1 MKLTNLLF
9 TAFVSFVMAGELT
22 ELEIDITKRVPIA
35 DCDVKAVTGD
45 SVSVHYVGKFLSN
58 GEVFD
63 SSYDRNSPITFKL
76 GAGHVIK
83 GWDQGILGMC
93 VGEERT
99 IRIPSSLAYGARGVP
114 GVIPADADMVF
125 DVRLVSAVNK

>member
-9 TAFVSFVMAGELT
+9 AAFASCVMAGDLT
-22 ELEIDITKRVPIA
+22 ELEIDITKKIPVTA
-35 DCDVKAVTGD
+35 CKVKAVSGD

-58 GEVFD
+58 DEIFD

-76 GAGHVIK
+76 GAGQVIK

-99 IRIPSSLAYGARGVP
+99 IRIPSNLAYGARGVP

-125 DVRLVSAVNK
+125 DVKLVDAVNK